1 MFLLLLL
8 QNRVISR
15 VWIVQEPCEATKL
28 SLPLAHPYLLWSAA
42 VIFSTRRSY
51 YVLIAL
57 ATSQNKETCENT
69 FIFLTAAMYRKV
81 FHTRLTCGLYRA
93 VEMIQLERKNYDGIL
108 SHAQHIVAGIKKNGA
123 MLLADKFHG

>member
-42 VIFSTRRSY
+42 VIFSTVRRSQLCQDY
-51 YVLIAL
+51 GKSHRQRHVL
-57 ATSQNKETCENT
+57 SCP
-69 FIFLTAAMYRKV
+69 
-81 FHTRLTCGLYRA
+81 
-93 VEMIQLERKNYDGIL
+93 
-108 SHAQHIVAGIKKNGA
+108 
-123 MLLADKFHG
+123 